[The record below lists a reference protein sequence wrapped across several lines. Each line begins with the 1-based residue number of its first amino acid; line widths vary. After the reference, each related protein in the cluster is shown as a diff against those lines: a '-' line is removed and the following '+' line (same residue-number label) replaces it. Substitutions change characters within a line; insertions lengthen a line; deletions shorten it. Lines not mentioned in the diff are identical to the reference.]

1 VFWCNLLKEEDAEM
15 EIKQRSETIRDV
27 LERQKGQFVTV
38 FFGSGHLSGILS
50 PTVGEQIIQL
60 SDVKQHGQP
69 YGDAAIILID
79 SICAL
84 AVP

>member
-1 VFWCNLLKEEDAEM
+1 M
-15 EIKQRSETIRDV
+15 EINQRAETIRDI
-27 LERQKGQFVTV
+27 LESQKGQFVTV

-50 PTVGEQIIQL
+50 PTVGDSLIQL

-69 YGDAAIILID
+69 YGEAAIIRID